1 MLQRLIV
8 LEVLPRIGEMLGIV
22 DPSDRLG
29 RRCYFRVEADIGGGE
44 LQRLSAIYCRCVNW
58 ASALRTPAV
67 FYALLTWSALVT
79 MAPSIGSQFT
89 MVALG

>member
-29 RRCYFRVEADIGGGE
+29 RRCYFLVDADIGGGE
-44 LQRLSAIYCRCVNW
+44 LQRLQRLRLIAGVSTGYRLCEHLPFFTRC
-58 ASALRTPAV
+58 
-67 FYALLTWSALVT
+67 
-79 MAPSIGSQFT
+79 
-89 MVALG
+89 